1 MVNGVA
7 LACGH
12 VILEIMYRGYGPVTV
27 KLLQNKLFCKGILRK
42 LIRQRLGIINLG
54 DINPLQ
60 FLE

>member
-1 MVNGVA
+1 MDLLMVNGVA

-42 LIRQRLGIINLG
+42 LMILNY
-54 DINPLQ
+54 P
-60 FLE
+60 EVK

>member
-42 LIRQRLGIINLG
+42 LMILNY
-54 DINPLQ
+54 P
-60 FLE
+60 EVK